1 MRKKILLFLL
11 VVSASLT
18 TLVAT
23 AQNITGK
30 VTDASTGE
38 TLIGVS
44 VSVLGTQIGVQ
55 TDINGS
61 YSIKASGGAT
71 LVFKYIGYNNKEVKI
86 TNQTVVNV
94 QLESSSQILNEVIAI
109 GYGTTTK
116 ESLTGSVSSITAKQI
131 QDVPVST
138 VAEALAGRLAGVQ
151 VTTSEGA
158 PGADIQIRVRGGGSI
173 TQDNSPLYIVDG
185 IQVDNALS
193 LITPQEIESITVLKD
208 AASAAIYG
216 SRGGNGV
223 ILITTKSGVEQK
235 TKITYNGSYGV
246 RNIVNNLDVLSP
258 YDFVKYQ
265 YEIYNY
271 NTNQQ
276 VRDAFVSTYGRFE
289 DLDLYKEVPAAEWQ
303 NRVFGRDAINQQH
316 VLGFTG
322 GTKQTTYAFTLNHF
336 QEEGIM
342 LQSGFER
349 TLASFKFDH
358 KISDRFK
365 TGFNVRYSRQRVDG
379 VGTSS
384 TGTQG
389 TNRLRNSV
397 RFRPFIAPGLES
409 QVDEFDPEYANLTN
423 LTSPVVLANQELRY
437 DYRNDIFLNSYF
449 SYDIIKNLTFRSLV
463 GITNNDRNQDNFNG
477 VATGVARQNAN
488 LPIVVNSQGQTFS
501 FNTSNTLNYKTKI
514 KKDHSLDFLLGQELV
529 QNTSKFRGLTTKYL
543 PADITPEQAFA
554 GIQKATPPAGLIQDA
569 PTTGASATRLVSLF
583 GRANYNYKGKYLLS
597 LNTRSDWSSL
607 FAKENRMGVFPSA
620 SIGWRIYEEK
630 FMEGTK
636 NWLSDLKLR
645 VSAGAIGNNRVG
657 IDLYKSIFESNPNDS
672 YAIGNALTPGLAA
685 IELAN
690 PNLKWETTISRN
702 IGLDFSFFK
711 NRLNASV
718 DVYQNNV
725 KDLLLRVQVPQTSGY
740 TSQLRNIGKTE
751 NKGLEIQIDGII
763 VQNKNFSWTSNF
775 NMSFNRNKIVSL
787 GNDPSG
793 NPINSYLES
802 SRWVSATYQDFLV
815 GVGRPIG
822 QFFGYVTD
830 GYYKVSD
837 FDFNNGVYTLK
848 PGIPNSRNI
857 ALGNREPQPGDLKLK
872 KLSNTGGDFITT
884 DDRTVLGSAQPKF
897 IGGFNQQFAY
907 KGFDL
912 SLFMNFSVGNKV
924 YNANKIEFTTQYLYR
939 DNNMLTLV
947 NNRFRRFDDNGAL
960 VTDPAQLEALNANAT
975 FWTPPLG
982 QYFLHSFAIEDGSF
996 LRISNLTFGYSLPE
1010 AMLKKTRTISK
1021 LRVFATVNNLLTITG
1036 YTGYDPE
1043 ANTRRSNPLT
1053 PGVDYA
1059 AYPRNRFFV
1068 AGLNLTL

>member
-1 MRKKILLFLL
+1 
-11 VVSASLT
+11 
-18 TLVAT
+18 
-23 AQNITGK
+23 
-30 VTDASTGE
+30 
-38 TLIGVS
+38 
-44 VSVLGTQIGVQ
+44 
-55 TDINGS
+55 
-61 YSIKASGGAT
+61 
-71 LVFKYIGYNNKEVKI
+71 
-86 TNQTVVNV
+86 
-94 QLESSSQILNEVIAI
+94 
-109 GYGTTTK
+109 
-116 ESLTGSVSSITAKQI
+116 
-131 QDVPVST
+131 
-138 VAEALAGRLAGVQ
+138 
-151 VTTSEGA
+151 
-158 PGADIQIRVRGGGSI
+158 
-173 TQDNSPLYIVDG
+173 
-185 IQVDNALS
+185 
-193 LITPQEIESITVLKD
+193 
-208 AASAAIYG
+208 
-216 SRGGNGV
+216 
-223 ILITTKSGVEQK
+223 
-235 TKITYNGSYGV
+235 
-246 RNIVNNLDVLSP
+246 
-258 YDFVKYQ
+258 
-265 YEIYNY
+265 
-271 NTNQQ
+271 
-276 VRDAFVSTYGRFE
+276 
-289 DLDLYKEVPAAEWQ
+289 
-303 NRVFGRDAINQQH
+303 
-316 VLGFTG
+316 
-322 GTKQTTYAFTLNHF
+322 
-336 QEEGIM
+336 
-342 LQSGFER
+342 
-349 TLASFKFDH
+349 
-358 KISDRFK
+358 
-365 TGFNVRYSRQRVDG
+365 
-379 VGTSS
+379 
-384 TGTQG
+384 
-389 TNRLRNSV
+389 
-397 RFRPFIAPGLES
+397 
-409 QVDEFDPEYANLTN
+409 
-423 LTSPVVLANQELRY
+423 
-437 DYRNDIFLNSYF
+437 
-449 SYDIIKNLTFRSLV
+449 
-463 GITNNDRNQDNFNG
+463 
-477 VATGVARQNAN
+477 
-488 LPIVVNSQGQTFS
+488 
-501 FNTSNTLNYKTKI
+501 
-514 KKDHSLDFLLGQELV
+514 
-529 QNTSKFRGLTTKYL
+529 
-543 PADITPEQAFA
+543 
-554 GIQKATPPAGLIQDA
+554 
-569 PTTGASATRLVSLF
+569 
-583 GRANYNYKGKYLLS
+583 
-597 LNTRSDWSSL
+597 
-607 FAKENRMGVFPSA
+607 MGVFPSA

-702 IGLDFSFFK
+702 VGLDFSFFK

-1010 AMLKKTRTISK
+1010 AMLKKTRTISR